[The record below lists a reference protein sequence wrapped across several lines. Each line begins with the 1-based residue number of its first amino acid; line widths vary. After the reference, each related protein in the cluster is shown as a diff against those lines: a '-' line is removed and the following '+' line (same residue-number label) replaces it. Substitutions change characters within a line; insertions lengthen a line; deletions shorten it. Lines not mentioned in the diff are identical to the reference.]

1 VSHRGALPSRRNHV
15 TQKVRIPGRT
25 LYISVHDNPAP
36 AELFLR
42 VKGVGCTAET
52 IALYDVIARLASI
65 ARQYGAPLEKIG
77 ELLLGAKFEPAGP
90 VQDHPTTKNCT
101 SLPDL
106 IGRLLLVE
114 YCARD
119 DLAHVPSER
128 KRVS

>member
-1 VSHRGALPSRRNHV
+1 MSDRQELPSRRCHS

-25 LYISVHDNPAP
+25 LYISLHADPSP

-42 VKGVGCTAET
+42 VKGVGCTAEI

-65 ARQYGAPLEKIG
+65 ALQYGASLDKID

-90 VQDHPTTKNCT
+90 VQEHPRIKNCA

-106 IGRLLLVE
+106 IGRHLLIE
-114 YCARD
+114 GCGRE
-119 DLAHVPSER
+119 DLAHVPVE
-128 KRVS
+128 VQA